1 MPVYRIEVPVGVP
14 AQIQLCADVKRKATE
29 EDGPSGLGLCHL
41 CGSPDV
47 LSGYLA
53 SAWSSPNRCSHS
65 ECERMEDLFPFYL
78 LTLSALE

>member
-1 MPVYRIEVPVGVP
+1 MAQVAWDSATYVG
-14 AQIQLCADVKRKATE
+14 D
-29 EDGPSGLGLCHL
+29 
-41 CGSPDV
+41 PDV

-65 ECERMEDLFPFYL
+65 EREQMEDLFLFYL